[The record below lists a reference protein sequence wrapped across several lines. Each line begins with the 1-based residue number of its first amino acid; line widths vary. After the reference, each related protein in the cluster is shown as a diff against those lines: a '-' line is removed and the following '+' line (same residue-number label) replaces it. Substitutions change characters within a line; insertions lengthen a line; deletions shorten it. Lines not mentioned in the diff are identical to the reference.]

1 MEIGQ
6 LFYVKCFPNDVIL
19 TIYSQLVRMKTI
31 TQSQK
36 EEITNSVNLLHLL
49 TEYMMNNYIF
59 INNHLRQHLY
69 LYNQLS
75 LYFKCK
81 TNYSIHEFFA
91 KFKILHEFYK
101 NFVFYIDLQK
111 NQLNESELRR
121 KSHNI
126 WFKKLNDKD
135 RYTFTSFVTQ
145 QQLTKSMV

>member
-6 LFYVKCFPNDVIL
+6 LFYVKYFPNDVIL
-19 TIYSQLVRMKTI
+19 TIYSQLVRTKTI

-59 INNHLRQHLY
+59 INNQLRQHLY

-81 TNYSIHEFFA
+81 TNYSIHEFLA